1 MLRYAVCQLEM
12 SVAAQVRLKQYA
24 IVLFRMQIQNNAVR
38 SGQWVIQ
45 VDVGLQDTV
54 LLLRGTDEVQGGR
67 CDKIRLETDHL
78 FTVCFLVG
86 SS

>member
-1 MLRYAVCQLEM
+1 M

-67 CDKIRLETDHL
+67 CDEIRLETDHL
-78 FTVCFLVG
+78 FTVCCLVG